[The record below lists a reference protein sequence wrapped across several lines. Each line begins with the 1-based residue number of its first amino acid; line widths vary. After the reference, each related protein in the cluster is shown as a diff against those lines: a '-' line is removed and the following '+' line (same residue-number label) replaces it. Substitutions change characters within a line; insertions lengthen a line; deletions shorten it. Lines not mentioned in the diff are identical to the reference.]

1 MKKLLFI
8 ISMML
13 PFIGIGQITILN
25 DNLIKQKF
33 PNEIAG
39 VRDIDRLTRDDPN
52 FSGAFTVDVLYFE
65 GEEFKSNGV
74 FIDYYVDEEDEDG
87 GVSYSAP
94 KRVRFASYNI
104 KTGEFSYPTV
114 ITYYRNGKI
123 KEIEY

>member
-1 MKKLLFI
+1 MKNLLFTLALI
-8 ISMML
+8 VS
-13 PFIGIGQITILN
+13 FVSFGQIEILN

-33 PNEIAG
+33 PNEIGG

-65 GEEFKSNGV
+65 GEKFKSDGV

-87 GVSYSAP
+87 GVTYSAP

>member
-1 MKKLLFI
+1 
-8 ISMML
+8 MML

-39 VRDIDRLTRDDPN
+39 LRDIDRLTRDDPN

-87 GVSYSAP
+87 IEVQMKQM
-94 KRVRFASYNI
+94 KRIFNRLQSVH
-104 KTGEFSYPTV
+104 TV
-114 ITYYRNGKI
+114 IGLLFAAATFLAIYI
-123 KEIEY
+123 

>member
-1 MKKLLFI
+1 
-8 ISMML
+8 MML

>member
-25 DNLIKQKF
+25 DNLIKQEF

-87 GVSYSAP
+87 VVSYSAP